1 MRCDALAGDLR
12 VCVDA
17 EMAAAWTVLFGA
29 SGSGKTSLLRVL
41 AGLWRPAGCV
51 VEVGGSEVSG
61 LPAHRRGVGLV
72 AQQPALFPGRTVRGN
87 VAFGARDGEVVE
99 EMLERF
105 GLEPLASEGVT
116 HLSGGE
122 AQRVCLARALAAR
135 PQVLLLD
142 ESFTGLHR
150 GLRQELIGVLQAVGR
165 ERGVPIVSVT
175 HDVDEAF
182 ACADEV
188 LRMEA
193 GRVVARGAVTE
204 VLRAER
210 TELLRRLGA

>member
-12 VCVDA
+12 VCVEA

-51 VEVGGSEVSG
+51 VEVGGAEVAG

-72 AQQPALFPGRTVRGN
+72 AQQPSLFPGRTVRGN
-87 VAFGARDGEVVE
+87 VAFGARDSAAVD

-105 GLEPLASEGVT
+105 RLEPLALQGVT

-122 AQRVCLARALAAR
+122 AQRVCLARALAASPR
-135 PQVLLLD
+135 VLLLD

-150 GLRQELIGVLQAVGR
+150 VLRDELISVLRAVGR
-165 ERGVPIVSVT
+165 ERGMPIVSVT

-188 LRMEA
+188 LRMDA
-193 GRVVARGAVTE
+193 GRVVARGAVAE
-204 VLRAER
+204 VLGVER